1 MPLSPELTEFTTQS
15 PQLATYSYS
24 EIASGSGIIQF
35 YLYTATDDDTPTTI
49 NALTD
54 QSSIYSN
61 EGSSASDG
69 TRSTGPALLV
79 TKNFDSSPF
88 NMARRA
94 EGTATVNITIG
105 ARAVGGATGT
115 TLVDVT
121 LYRWDGT
128 TATQIGDKVR
138 STTVSGTSTT
148 TYGTRALNFT
158 IPSTIFP
165 VGEMIRVK
173 VELYV
178 QTSSGSSD
186 AFGYFLHDPANRTST
201 GADTS
206 TASLKL
212 PFRIDL

>member
-15 PQLATYSYS
+15 PQLANYSYS

-35 YLYTATDDDTPTTI
+35 YLYTATDDDTPTTV

-54 QSSIYSN
+54 QSGIYSN
-61 EGSSASDG
+61 DFSSASAG
-69 TRSTGPALLV
+69 TRNTSPTLLV

-88 NMARRA
+88 NIARRA

-105 ARAVGGATGT
+105 ASAAGGATGST
-115 TLVDVT
+115 FVEVT
-121 LYRWDGT
+121 LYRWDGS

-138 STTVSGTSTT
+138 STGMSGGGTT
-148 TYGTRALNFT
+148 GYGTRALNFT

-178 QTSSGSSD
+178 ETSSGSSD
-186 AFGYFLHDPANRTST
+186 GFGYFLHDPANRTVT
-201 GADTS
+201 GAETS
-206 TASLKL
+206 VATLKL